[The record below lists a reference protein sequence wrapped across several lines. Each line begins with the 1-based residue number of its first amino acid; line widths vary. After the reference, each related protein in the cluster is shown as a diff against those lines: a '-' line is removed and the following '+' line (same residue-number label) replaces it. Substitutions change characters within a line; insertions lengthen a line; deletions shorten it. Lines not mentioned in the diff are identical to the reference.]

1 MYSSSKNRNLI
12 VIKPNIRVKGEFKF
26 GLNKKF
32 HIWQHSFFV
41 KEKEVYFK
49 SQIDGIFNNP
59 NYSDSFSIE
68 FQFKTVYV
76 DYVEN
81 L

>member
-1 MYSSSKNRNLI
+1 MN
-12 VIKPNIRVKGEFKF
+12 PNIKVKSEFRFVLK
-26 GLNKKF
+26 NVF
-32 HIWQHSFFV
+32 HIWQHSFFL

-49 SQIDGIFNNP
+49 NQIDGICNNP